1 MIANPNDGNTPKIE
15 LATPTIV
22 VSAGGLITATIEQEK
37 GYVSGG
43 STSAT
48 QQLTTQAAKTVTP
61 GKTAQTA
68 VAAGRYTTG
77 AVQVQGDSNL
87 KAENIV
93 KGKSIFGVSGTA
105 EIKTAATGTLE
116 FKQYSF
122 TVCYAYG
129 TSAKSQTISAGSP
142 SAEIS
147 SYDDSLILILINT
160 YGGFPTPTTSG
171 LTAITNVTTES
182 RYIKLYMITSAT
194 FSFAV

>member
-48 QQLTTQAAKTVTP
+48 QQLTTQEAKTVTP

-77 AVQVQGDSNL
+77 AVQVAGDSNL
-87 KAENIV
+87 IAANIV

-105 EIKTAATGTLE
+105 EAKTTAIGTITSERYPFELYYVTGT
-116 FKQYSF
+116 S
-122 TVCYAYG
+122 YG
-129 TSAKSQTISAGSP
+129 FITDDDAPI
-142 SAEIS
+142 EIS
-147 SYDDSLILILINT
+147 SYTNT
-160 YGGFPTPTTSG
+160 FIVVSQSTTVGGSPSTTGLQRVEIISTYSG
-171 LTAITNVTTES
+171 FI
-182 RYIKLYMITSAT
+182 YIYLITSAT
-194 FSFAV
+194 FSLAV

>member
-77 AVQVQGDSNL
+77 AVQVAGDSNL
-87 KAENIV
+87 IAANIV
-93 KGKSIFGVSGTA
+93 KGKRIFGVSGTA
-105 EIKTAATGTLE
+105 VVKTEATGTITR
-116 FKQYSF
+116 KSSNSF
-122 TVCYAYG
+122 YLYYITGTSYG
-129 TSAKSQTISAGSP
+129 TITYGDAPI
-142 SAEIS
+142 EIS
-147 SYDDSLILILINT
+147 SYTNT
-160 YGGFPTPTTSG
+160 FIMVSVSTAVGGSPRTKGLERIEFIPTSSG
-171 LTAITNVTTES
+171 
-182 RYIKLYMITSAT
+182 YIFLYLITSAT
-194 FSFAV
+194 FSLAV

>member
-48 QQLTTQAAKTVTP
+48 QQLTTQVAKTVTP

-77 AVQVQGDSNL
+77 AVQVAGDSNL
-87 KAENIV
+87 IAANIV

-105 EIKTAATGTLE
+105 EVKTTAIGTITRERYSFELYYVTGTSYE
-116 FKQYSF
+116 SI
-122 TVCYAYG
+122 
-129 TSAKSQTISAGSP
+129 TSDDAPI
-142 SAEIS
+142 EIS
-147 SYDDSLILILINT
+147 SYTNT
-160 YGGFPTPTTSG
+160 FIMVSVSSTVGGSPRTTGLERIKSISTYSG
-171 LTAITNVTTES
+171 
-182 RYIKLYMITSAT
+182 YIFLYLITSAT
-194 FSFAV
+194 FSLAV